1 MRVLPSRHRPAVN
14 QRSVATG
21 RAIFGKFCLLVSG
34 DTERSSA
41 YVLHMLSTLL
51 VIGAVLVGL
60 LVLLA
65 LIVSLSARPET
76 ARRPNSAAPAPWVRD
91 TGRPH
96 PDAWSPLS
104 TTSTSEIPAI
114 R

>member
-1 MRVLPSRHRPAVN
+1 M
-14 QRSVATG
+14 
-21 RAIFGKFCLLVSG
+21 SG

-41 YVLHMLSTLL
+41 YVLYMLSTLL
-51 VIGAVLVGL
+51 VIGGVLVGL

-65 LIVSLSARPET
+65 LIVHLSARPET
-76 ARRPNSAAPAPWVRD
+76 ARRASPAVPAPRSWVVD
-91 TGRPH
+91 AGRPH

-104 TTSTSEIPAI
+104 TTSTSEIPAA